1 MRRAYFVAWMISPHV
16 KEAPTPQDIYDGL
29 WVSKEER
36 KQRTKDKNKEDLEIL
51 KKEFGIA

>member
-29 WVSKEER
+29 WGSKEER